1 MLKKIKK
8 LKVVKVVKPK
18 LKKAPIHAIGRR
30 IRGLIRSCDS
40 CGAKM
45 QEVFK
50 IHQFS
55 ASGSDKTS
63 YYCRRCYVRILRRP
77 KEF

>member
-8 LKVVKVVKPK
+8 LQAVKPK
-18 LKKAPIHAIGRR
+18 LKKAPIHAIVRR

-63 YYCRRCYVRILRRP
+63 YYCRRCYVKILRKP